1 MKKILILLGI
11 SCMLFMMTL
20 PVFGDDLDRLKIED
34 LMTYSEFKA
43 SGLTRQTP
51 DEINALNEWLNKF
64 IAGRL
69 KNAAPEEEGEKKS
82 RGLLELFGNPEGVP
96 YKIQKV
102 KKKKLKINNREYE
115 MIRSCEGFEKGDKI
129 KFIKGSAHGLCE
141 TATILHMVSSA
152 RCDVW
157 CDNY

>member
-1 MKKILILLGI
+1 MKTILILTNLL
-11 SCMLFMMTL
+11 CVLFLTTL
-20 PVFGDDLDRLKIED
+20 PVFGDDLNQLKIED

-43 SGLTRQTP
+43 SGLTKQTP

-82 RGLLELFGNPEGVP
+82 RGLFDLLGNPEGVP
-96 YKIQKV
+96 YKIQRV
-102 KKKKLKINNREYE
+102 KKKKLEINNREYE
-115 MIRSCEGFEKGDKI
+115 MIRSCEGFEEGDKI
-129 KFIKGSAHGLCE
+129 KFIKGSAHGLCD
-141 TATILHMVSSA
+141 TATIVHTESSA